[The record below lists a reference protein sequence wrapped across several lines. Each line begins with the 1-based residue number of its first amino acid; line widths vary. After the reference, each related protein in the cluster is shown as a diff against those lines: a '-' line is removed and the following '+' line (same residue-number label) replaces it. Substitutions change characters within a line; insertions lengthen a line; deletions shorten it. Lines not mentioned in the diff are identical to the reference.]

1 MPMPALPPPSAEADH
16 LAISRSK
23 GIRIDWKDG
32 HHSDYGL
39 AYLRDKCPCASCT
52 GAHGTEPRAPGA
64 QGPFQLYKPVL
75 KMVDVEPVGSYAVQI
90 KWNDG
95 HTTGI
100 YAYDFLRSICPC
112 AVCQSR

>member
-1 MPMPALPPPSAEADH
+1 MSSGSCEMQMPPPSAEADH
-16 LAISRSK
+16 IAISRSK
-23 GIRIDWKDG
+23 GIQIDWKDG

-52 GAHGTEPRAPGA
+52 GAPGA
-64 QGPFQLYKPVL
+64 PTPFQLYKPVL
-75 KMVDVEPVGSYAVQI
+75 KLVDVEPVGSYAIQI

-100 YAYDFLRSICPC
+100 YAYDFLRRICPC
-112 AVCQSR
+112 PECQSR